1 MCNRLKY
8 FRTHLKKGQP
18 LHDDDIENEIV
29 ETHNDHPG
37 QSENLELEEAACA
50 IREIRLDTDTTS
62 QEDDL
67 NDINLILRNEVRY
80 LRSVMVTDENM
91 DIVKQ
96 KLIKT
101 LDYRANMVKDCEIY
115 FRVEFPYF
123 FSNPELV
130 CMCCEFS
137 PIEFLTMKNLN
148 FLLDNIRF

>member
-50 IREIRLDTDTTS
+50 IREIRSDTDTTS

-80 LRSVMVTDENM
+80 LRSVMVTDE
-91 DIVKQ
+91 
-96 KLIKT
+96 
-101 LDYRANMVKDCEIY
+101 NMVKDCEIY

-148 FLLDNIRF
+148 FLLDSIRF

>member
-1 MCNRLKY
+1 MNSKGGYLCNRLKY

-91 DIVKQ
+91 
-96 KLIKT
+96 
-101 LDYRANMVKDCEIY
+101 VKDCEIY